1 MGTRYSMLKTRRK
14 SMSNGS
20 NYERP
25 AIYQICIKG
34 KLDPIW
40 SDWFDG
46 FSISQM
52 ENETVLTGP
61 VPDQAALHGM
71 LSKINDLG
79 LVIISLNEKPEMEP
93 EKTTAKKTFL

>member
-1 MGTRYSMLKTRRK
+1 MRKTRRK

-20 NYERP
+20 NYEKS

-52 ENETVLTGP
+52 ENKTVLTGP
-61 VPDQAALHGM
+61 VSDQAALHGM
-71 LSKINDLG
+71 LVKINDLG
-79 LVIISLNEKPEMEP
+79 LVIISLNEKSEIEP
-93 EKTTAKKTFL
+93 GKKKVKRTFM

>member
-1 MGTRYSMLKTRRK
+1 MRKTRRK

-20 NYERP
+20 NYEKP
-25 AIYQICIKG
+25 TIYQICIKG

-52 ENETVLTGP
+52 ENKTVLTGP
-61 VPDQAALHGM
+61 VSDQAALHGM
-71 LSKINDLG
+71 LAKINDLG
-79 LVIISLNEKPEMEP
+79 LVIISLNEESEIEP
-93 EKTTAKKTFL
+93 GKKKVKKTFL